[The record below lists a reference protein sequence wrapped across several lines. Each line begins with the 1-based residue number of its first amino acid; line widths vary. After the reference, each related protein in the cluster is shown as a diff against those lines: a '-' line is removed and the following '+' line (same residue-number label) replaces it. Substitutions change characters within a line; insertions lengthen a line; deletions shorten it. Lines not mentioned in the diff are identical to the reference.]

1 MSHFI
6 FYTLYYFSVQVV
18 DNHRISVTLRE
29 SVFMA
34 QELAL
39 QGMSAKEIKTYLEE
53 DTYHFS
59 YKKIRGNMKKALG
72 GFYTK
77 DITAIVEDLYQ
88 VTKHIKFIE

>member
-53 DTYHFS
+53 DAYNSSIYIAVNTLDYL
-59 YKKIRGNMKKALG
+59 KKVDGSL
-72 GFYTK
+72 
-77 DITAIVEDLYQ
+77 LLLQ
-88 VTKHIKFIE
+88 

>member
-39 QGMSAKEIKTYLEE
+39 QGMSAKEIKTYLE
-53 DTYHFS
+53 DAYNSSIF
-59 YKKIRGNMKKALG
+59 R
-72 GFYTK
+72 
-77 DITAIVEDLYQ
+77 
-88 VTKHIKFIE
+88 IKRYVVI